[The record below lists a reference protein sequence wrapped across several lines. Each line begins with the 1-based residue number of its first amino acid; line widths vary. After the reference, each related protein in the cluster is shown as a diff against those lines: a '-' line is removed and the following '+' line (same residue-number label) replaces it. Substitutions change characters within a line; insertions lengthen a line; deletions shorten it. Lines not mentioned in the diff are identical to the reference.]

1 MWVVYTVLSKGVG
14 ESRRLPISSDATL
27 HARYEGTLS
36 HVDAENS
43 CVTLDNVKSWGTEGR
58 TSKDAEVSLMGWN
71 EFGVWKLGGG
81 GGRLFHFN
89 SELIRNVTMWL
100 MGGVRD
106 PDTKN
111 SVY

>member
-1 MWVVYTVLSKGVG
+1 MSKGVG

-36 HVDAENS
+36 HIDAENS

-58 TSKDAEVSLMGWN
+58 TSKDAEVSLTGWN
-71 EFGVWKLGGG
+71 EFGVLWKLRRGAGC
-81 GGRLFHFN
+81 FIFISN
-89 SELIRNVTMWL
+89 SELTCNVTMWL
-100 MGGVRD
+100 AANVRD